1 MVSIHAKKLVIR
13 SIIRMTNLNINKKK
27 QFLPKNDIGYAFLYI
42 FSTGIDDD
50 IITSKLY
57 VRND

>member
-50 IITSKLY
+50 IITSK
-57 VRND
+57 

>member
-1 MVSIHAKKLVIR
+1 
-13 SIIRMTNLNINKKK
+13 MTNLNINKKK

>member
-27 QFLPKNDIGYAFLYI
+27 QFLPKNDIGYAFLNI
-42 FSTGIDDD
+42 FNW
-50 IITSKLY
+50 Y
-57 VRND
+57 